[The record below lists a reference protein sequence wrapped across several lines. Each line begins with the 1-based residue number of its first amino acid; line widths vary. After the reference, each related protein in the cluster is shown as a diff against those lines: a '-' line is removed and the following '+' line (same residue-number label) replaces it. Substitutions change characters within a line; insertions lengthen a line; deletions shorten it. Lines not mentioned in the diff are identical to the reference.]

1 MDHSSSLTQQ
11 KSRKTKTIVF
21 ITCSLLI
28 LLIFQ
33 AACGPTAEELSAFQT
48 VTALAAVTPTP
59 TASPTPAGIMP
70 DQDLAA
76 IIGAAADGET
86 IHLAAGTFNLAQG
99 VTIDKSLT
107 LIGAGSSQTIIT
119 AALPSPDIKA
129 VVNFSGSGTLSL
141 EAITLEY
148 IGDSPAAVIYADS
161 GALGLDDCIL
171 TGATVSDSGSQ
182 LGAIQLNDT
191 AIALIRNSQINGSVD
206 RLDPK
211 DPDKIP
217 GGIFA
222 SGNTQLTLENVMIT
236 DSYLGV
242 YAYGDAVVSIT
253 NSTFSN
259 TYAALGLLDNAT
271 CTLTGNTID
280 QSKTVQIALF
290 DNARLT
296 ASENTLNNLDGSIGF
311 QINETAYAH
320 LEKNKI
326 NNGVSGILF
335 SDNSTGEAVANEV
348 SMVTNVGIYI
358 QKDASVVVDSNIL
371 DSCYISIDF
380 DGNSTGSIV
389 NNNIMNG
396 EIGISIA
403 SPANPSVVGNN
414 VQGWTQALTTD
425 PEEWL
430 NSLDARDNYL
440 TDGPPE
446 IIVIT
451 NTPTN

>member
-1 MDHSSSLTQQ
+1 MDHSPSLTQQ
-11 KSRKTKTIVF
+11 KSRKTKSIVF

-28 LLIFQ
+28 LMILQ

-76 IIGAAADGET
+76 IISAAVDGEVIT
-86 IHLAAGTFNLAQG
+86 LAAGTFNLAQG
-99 VTIDKSLT
+99 FTIDKNLT
-107 LIGAGSSQTIIT
+107 IIGAGSSQTIIT
-119 AALPSPDIKA
+119 AALPSPDIA
-129 VVNFSGSGTLSL
+129 AMINFSGSGTLTL
-141 EAITLEY
+141 QGMRLEY
-148 IGDSPAAVIYADS
+148 TGSDPSAVIYANA

-171 TGATVSDSGSQ
+171 TGATVSASGSQ
-182 LGAIQLNDT
+182 LGAIQL
-191 AIALIRNSQINGSVD
+191 AESAVALIRNSQINGSVD

-222 SGNTQLTLENVMIT
+222 SGNTQLTLENVVIT

-242 YAYGDAVVSIT
+242 YAYGDAVVNIT
-253 NSTFSN
+253 DSTFSN
-259 TYAALGLLDNAT
+259 TYAALGLLDNVN
-271 CTLTGNTID
+271 CTLTANTFD
-280 QSKTVQIALF
+280 QSKSVQVAVF
-290 DNARLT
+290 DNARLS
-296 ASENTLNNLDGSIGF
+296 AYENTLNNLEGSIGF

-326 NNGVSGILF
+326 NNGLSGVLF
-335 SDNSTGEAVANEV
+335 SDNSTGEAVANEIA
-348 SMVTNVGIYI
+348 MVTNVGIYI

-371 DSCYISIDF
+371 DACYISIDF

-396 EIGISIA
+396 EIGISIT
-403 SPANPSVVGNN
+403 SPANPSVIGNN
-414 VQGWTQALTTD
+414 VQGWMIALTTS

-430 NSLDARDNYL
+430 ANLDVRDNYL
-440 TDGPPE
+440 TNGPPE
-446 IIVIT
+446 ITIVTI
-451 NTPTN
+451 TPTK